1 MKKTKQIF
9 INCIVIAT
17 LLLATSCEKE
27 LYDEAIKTNTSTG
40 KSKPNIKVSSLNF
53 TRNHPTI
60 QKISQKTKSK
70 LKTSRTNNIE
80 TNTLE
85 AYFGEVKL
93 DYGVEIIDSLN
104 RKTTTFEVK
113 ETTVNPNEYYNFV
126 IQNDSEFWLYKI
138 EKIEST
144 YKNYP
149 ANSTIVSRY
158 SINDNLTMSSP
169 CDTIVFPPF
178 GEMISEVIPSGTG
191 GGSVSIGNINNPT
204 EGGGF
209 GFGLG
214 VGYGS
219 GYFNGLGPGSGGS
232 GGGPSSGGNG
242 ASGQSLALIQ
252 IEDFLSDA
260 WNWIRNLFS
269 GGCNCGNRTSN
280 RGAEEDLI
288 VNSGGVVLEIK
299 DSTVDC
305 GEGGYV
311 FITPQDE
318 YVDKILEFENYFTY
332 LHNNDRVFLYNNHHI
347 VDYLYTLIQQNSNNA
362 NLMTILPELI
372 NKTRKGEIT
381 WEFATQ
387 LINNTIE
394 SGLIFDV
401 EKSYK
406 SPANIDFTAIDKT
419 TPEGQKLDCIY
430 QKLMQSPSFK
440 NLFEDTFGGSQTK
453 LNVKFEIADNLPN
466 NINGTCQLQP
476 PSNGNYTNLIRI
488 NVNILSGPDIK
499 SNFKVA
505 KTILHECIH
514 AYLNIK
520 KINCNLGTTIPE
532 LNGLDLQSLIGT
544 FYQSFGCHIDVNGS
558 PQSQHEFMFTYLI
571 PTFQSIIGDIYQSLA
586 SESNLNYVNSTPF
599 YNSLTDENFN
609 WSWNDFFKYYSL
621 EGLHQCDSFINAIQN
636 VPNENYKYNFY
647 RTKAQEF
654 TKNCQ

>member
-1 MKKTKQIF
+1 MNKTKQIF
-9 INCIVIAT
+9 INCIAIAT

-70 LKTSRTNNIE
+70 LKTSRTNSIE

-138 EKIEST
+138 EKLEST

-158 SINDNLTMSSP
+158 SINENLTMSSP

-381 WEFATQ
+381 WEFAKK
-387 LINNTIE
+387 LINFISNNQIYSSNVINFLISENWSNE
-394 SGLIFDV
+394 SVEFTNYAIDVFEANPNANPLIGADCRSFEFAQPPGATKKGCAVINFNHTFYTAGVFPNGSPYFGEIDSV
-401 EKSYK
+401 VPIAYFTMPSWMTNGRAANLTAKAVTFAIKATDLYYAANPTVSEVVLGQYFSNRLSHFLNAVGGTVSTSTPPFSIP
-406 SPANIDFTAIDKT
+406 SPAPYIT
-419 TPEGQKLDCIY
+419 
-430 QKLMQSPSFK
+430 
-440 NLFEDTFGGSQTK
+440 
-453 LNVKFEIADNLPN
+453 
-466 NINGTCQLQP
+466 
-476 PSNGNYTNLIRI
+476 
-488 NVNILSGPDIK
+488 
-499 SNFKVA
+499 
-505 KTILHECIH
+505 
-514 AYLNIK
+514 
-520 KINCNLGTTIPE
+520 
-532 LNGLDLQSLIGT
+532 SLIG
-544 FYQSFGCHIDVNGS
+544 I
-558 PQSQHEFMFTYLI
+558 
-571 PTFQSIIGDIYQSLA
+571 
-586 SESNLNYVNSTPF
+586 SNPY
-599 YNSLTDENFN
+599 DCE
-609 WSWNDFFKYYSL
+609 
-621 EGLHQCDSFINAIQN
+621 
-636 VPNENYKYNFY
+636 
-647 RTKAQEF
+647 
-654 TKNCQ
+654 

>member
-1 MKKTKQIF
+1 MNKTKQIF
-9 INCIVIAT
+9 INCIAIAT

-27 LYDEAIKTNTSTG
+27 LYDEAIKTNTSTE

-70 LKTSRTNNIE
+70 LKTSRTNSIE

-269 GGCNCGNRTSN
+269 GGCKCGNRTSN

-381 WEFATQ
+381 WEFAQ
-387 LINNTIE
+387 SLIEGLINNPQPSYTSSDYPGKNDGMPYEWWKDNNYMLSHFEILEEDPNPAELLAFSIFPDKALLHIQNSITALNKTEQLVTNNTLTGIE
-394 SGLIFDV
+394 DGRADAFRHAYWNALGTAEFGANITQIFTDAHEAYSSGLPKQMDLHNNQKGR
-401 EKSYK
+401 EK
-406 SPANIDFTAIDKT
+406 AIS
-419 TPEGQKLDCIY
+419 
-430 QKLMQSPSFK
+430 MSF
-440 NLFEDTFGGSQTK
+440 NFLTSDSD
-453 LNVKFEIADNLPN
+453 IADSIL
-466 NINGTCQLQP
+466 IEVYVGHLLFIHNGVLTP
-476 PSNGNYTNLIRI
+476 
-488 NVNILSGPDIK
+488 
-499 SNFKVA
+499 
-505 KTILHECIH
+505 
-514 AYLNIK
+514 
-520 KINCNLGTTIPE
+520 
-532 LNGLDLQSLIGT
+532 
-544 FYQSFGCHIDVNGS
+544 
-558 PQSQHEFMFTYLI
+558 TY
-571 PTFQSIIGDIYQSLA
+571 
-586 SESNLNYVNSTPF
+586 
-599 YNSLTDENFN
+599 
-609 WSWNDFFKYYSL
+609 
-621 EGLHQCDSFINAIQN
+621 
-636 VPNENYKYNFY
+636 
-647 RTKAQEF
+647 
-654 TKNCQ
+654 